1 MLTNLNGGKYYVMRN
16 TQNYGDALN
25 MPSLANPL
33 PELPAKQTQLL
44 KMEGN
49 ENKVD
54 LEWVIADF
62 GENVGN
68 DDDGPVVT
76 PWKQLFYLKRVMEFR
91 SILDNYQLE
100 IFVDPKPGVPLYSSD
115 GKPNPD
121 AYNINP
127 DNEPEATLKG
137 QITNFK
143 FQQSANEPITF
154 RASTQFVVGDV
165 ISIVKDEDDEPLPGP
180 DVT

>member
-1 MLTNLNGGKYYVMRN
+1 MPMMLTNLNGGKYYVMRN

-54 LEWVIADF
+54 LEWVMADF
-62 GENVGN
+62 GAPVTQ
-68 DDDGPVVT
+68 DGT
-76 PWKQLFYLKRVMEFR
+76 KTAWAQLFYLKRVMEFR

-100 IFVDPKPGVPLYSSD
+100 IFVDPKPDVPLYSSD
-115 GKPNPD
+115 GKPNRD
-121 AYNINP
+121 SYNINP
-127 DNEPEATLKG
+127 GNEPEATLKG

-165 ISIVKDEDDEPLPGP
+165 ISIVKDEDDEEE
-180 DVT
+180 